1 MKRTAA
7 LFLLSILSLSL
18 SLAQGKKLNVI
29 TESAEIYIEPSKSS
43 TMIERVKKGT
53 SLTLFGSS
61 SGQKNWYYVS
71 FYSKVKYATLTG
83 FVQTS
88 QVELVGGKPQKA
100 EEPRQKTQ
108 VQSTASSGRAAA
120 PDHGFG
126 LGLLFGEPTGIG
138 LKYWMGSR
146 TALDGGI
153 AWSFSGDDSLHIHL
167 DYLLHNFNLFKVKKG
182 KLALYYGIGGR
193 FKDEEESR
201 IGVRIPVGIDY
212 ISGDV
217 PMDIFFEL
225 APVLDFVPGTE
236 LELMGCLGIRYFF

>member
-7 LFLLSILSLSL
+7 LSLLCILSLSF
-18 SLAQGKKLNVI
+18 SLAQEKKLNVI
-29 TESAEIYIEPSKSS
+29 SESANIYIEPSQSS
-43 TMIERVKKGT
+43 TVIERVKKGT
-53 SLTLFGSS
+53 SLALFGSS

-71 FYSKVKYATLTG
+71 FYSEEKYTTITG
-83 FVQTS
+83 FVQAS
-88 QVELVGGKPQKA
+88 QVELVGGKSQKA
-100 EEPRQKTQ
+100 EKPREKKPLP
-108 VQSTASSGRAAA
+108 STSSSGRAAA
-120 PDHGFG
+120 PDNGFG
-126 LGLLFGEPTGIG
+126 LGVLFGEPTGIG

-146 TALDGGI
+146 TALVGGI

-193 FKDEEESR
+193 FKAEEESR

-212 ISGDV
+212 ISEDV

-236 LELMGCLGIRYFF
+236 FELMGCLGIRYFF

>member
-7 LFLLSILSLSL
+7 LSLLCILSLSL

-29 TESAEIYIEPSKSS
+29 TESANIYIEPSKSS
-43 TMIERVKKGT
+43 AVIGRVKKGT
-53 SLTLFGSS
+53 SLTLFGSGS
-61 SGQKNWYYVS
+61 EQKNWYYVS
-71 FYSKVKYATLTG
+71 FYSEEKYTTITG
-83 FVQTS
+83 FVQAS
-88 QVELVGGKPQKA
+88 QVELVAGKTQKA
-100 EEPRQKTQ
+100 EKPREKTQ
-108 VQSTASSGRAAA
+108 SRSTSSGQAAA
-120 PDHGFG
+120 QEDGFG
-126 LGLLFGEPTGIG
+126 LGVLFGEPTGIG

-146 TALDGGI
+146 TAIDGGI

-167 DYLLHNFNLFKVKKG
+167 DYLIHNFNLFKVKKG

-201 IGVRIPVGIDY
+201 IGIRIPVGIDY

-225 APVLDFVPGTE
+225 APVLDFMPGTE
-236 LELMGCLGIRYFF
+236 FDLMGCLGIRYFF

>member
-7 LFLLSILSLSL
+7 LFLLGILSISL
-18 SLAQGKKLNVI
+18 SLAQEKKLNVI
-29 TESAEIYIEPSKSS
+29 AESAEIYIEPNKSS

-71 FYSKVKYATLTG
+71 YYSKAKYATLAG
-83 FVQTS
+83 FVHAS
-88 QVELVGGKPQKA
+88 QVELVGGKPQEA
-100 EEPRQKTQ
+100 EKPRENTQ
-108 VQSTASSGRAAA
+108 VQSISSSVRIAA
-120 PDHGFG
+120 PDRSFG
-126 LGLLFGEPTGIG
+126 LGVLFGEPTGIG

-146 TALDGGI
+146 TAIDGGI

-167 DYLLHNFNLFKVKKG
+167 DYLLHNFSLIKVKKG
-182 KLALYYGIGGR
+182 KLALYDGIGGR

-201 IGVRIPVGIDY
+201 IGIRIPVGIDY
-212 ISGDV
+212 ISEDV
-217 PMDIFFEL
+217 PMDVFFEL

-236 LELMGCLGIRYFF
+236 ISLMGCLGIRYFF